1 LGLFKLIYSKEKKMI
16 SEVDLHDWQDSV
28 KEGYAEFVASKGG
41 EQAYGSEIWEAAT
54 HWAFEKFWEKL
65 L

>member
-1 LGLFKLIYSKEKKMI
+1 MI
-16 SEVDLHDWQDSV
+16 SEVDLRDWQDSV
-28 KEGYAEFVASKGG
+28 KEGYDEFIASKGG